1 MKNSL
6 SPPLGRGA
14 VLACFSLVGMSVF
27 LGILIS
33 YRTSGSLFAEA
44 TAVVRSLSAKDAT
57 FTASF
62 KKSFFNNLVFCT
74 TVLLFAPAFPISFL
88 SGIILLFKSFCLGAA
103 AGLTAKTC
111 IAKEAMGILFAVFVS
126 NFLVLPLKILL
137 FLSSVNF
144 SVKSCG
150 LSATDKTK
158 AYIGFV
164 LKTCVFFILMCISE
178 CIQLGIGIGI
188 L

>member
-1 MKNSL
+1 MNISPPLYIMCTGRDVMKNSL

-33 YRTSGSLFAEA
+33 YKASGSLFAEA

-88 SGIILLFKSFCLGAA
+88 SGIILLFRSFWKLC
-103 AGLTAKTC
+103 
-111 IAKEAMGILFAVFVS
+111 
-126 NFLVLPLKILL
+126 
-137 FLSSVNF
+137 
-144 SVKSCG
+144 
-150 LSATDKTK
+150 ATIIYPTERNEN
-158 AYIGFV
+158 ARIGG
-164 LKTCVFFILMCISE
+164 KKHES
-178 CIQLGIGIGI
+178 
-188 L
+188 